1 MTMSN
6 MVIFLSQFSLSLV
19 LYWLLARYFFVDSAK
34 NLPAEKQYALL
45 LVPHGLRLLGML
57 ALVPE
62 VVGEPLAKTPVAAAV
77 AYGDAAAALLAVVAM
92 WLWLSGRPGAKM
104 VTWLFSI
111 VGSADLA
118 NAIFG
123 ALTLP
128 VYNYNI
134 GAFWIV
140 LTYIVPLLVVTHVM
154 IFVQLLSPSRSRQV
168 SALQS

>member
-1 MTMSN
+1 MMSN

-19 LYWLLARYFFVDSAK
+19 LYWLLARYFWESAK
-34 NLPAEKQYALL
+34 SLPSEKLNALL

-57 ALVPE
+57 ALVPA
-62 VVGEPLAKTPVAAAV
+62 VVGEPFSRTPVALAV
-77 AYGDAAAALLAVVAM
+77 AYGDAVSALLAVVSM

-104 VTWLFSI
+104 MTWLFGI
-111 VGSADLA
+111 VGTADLA
-118 NAIFG
+118 NAVFG

-140 LTYIVPLLVVTHVM
+140 LTYVVPLLLVTHAM
-154 IFVQLLSPSRSRQV
+154 IFVQLLAPARLRQA